1 MLKIKFKYKK
11 VVFNCIFYTCLLYIL
26 MRPVLITYIT
36 PAFKQLFILTLVIS
50 TIIAITHKKIISL
63 IGIKEL
69 ISLTLFYIYV
79 MINGWYFSNTELLYY
94 GLERY
99 VFLTLPIFIIP
110 LINTRINWLYVL
122 KYLTVFGILDSL
134 ISIYE
139 FFTHNAVFPLA
150 NISENIS
157 IQMSNY
163 KIIRTYGLN
172 GNYFLLAEILCVCGF
187 AAYYLYKF
195 EKKRSAL
202 FALIIISIGVLTT
215 GSRGYYVAYWIGLLV
230 LYLGEAKYRYIS
242 QLQLFKIVFI
252 ILMAL
257 LALWVLLG
265 TDYMLG
271 IPSVD
276 TIITRMRQI
285 FAWTGEDAN
294 EARLIKW
301 QWSIEQWKNSFL
313 FGYGACSTDT
323 RYSGFISVTES
334 GLLKRL
340 VELGLAGTVLQY
352 YTLFHPLIKG
362 LKKYNKDVDTNHMVI
377 FFLSVIS
384 SFLVEDLILQRYTE
398 LEYTIILWCSISY
411 ISYCQKDNMNLL

>member
-1 MLKIKFKYKK
+1 MLKINFNYKK
-11 VVFNCIFYTCLLYIL
+11 AGFNCIFFICLLYIL

-36 PAFKQLFILTLVIS
+36 PVFKYLFILTIII
-50 TIIAITHKKIISL
+50 TFMIAISHKKIITL
-63 IGIKEL
+63 IGFKEIICL
-69 ISLTLFYIYV
+69 ILFYVYV
-79 MINGWYFSNTELLYY
+79 VVNSWYFGDSELLYY

-99 VFLTLPIFIIP
+99 IFLTLPIFIIP

-122 KYLTVFGILDSL
+122 KCLTAFGIIDSL

-139 FFTHNAVFPLA
+139 FITYNAVFPLA
-150 NISENIS
+150 NISEDIS

-202 FALIIISIGVLTT
+202 FALVIISIGVLTT
-215 GSRGYYVAYWIGLLV
+215 GSRGYYVAYMVGLLV
-230 LYLGEAKYRYIS
+230 LYISEAKYHYIS
-242 QLQLFKIVFI
+242 QSQLFKVVFI
-252 ILMAL
+252 ILIAL
-257 LALWVLLG
+257 LALWFLLG
-265 TDYMLG
+265 TNYMLG
-271 IPSVD
+271 IPSID
-276 TIITRMRQI
+276 TILTRMRQI

-301 QWSIEQWKNSFL
+301 QWSSQQWKNSFW

-340 VELGLAGTVLQY
+340 VELGLVGTVMQY
-352 YTLFHPLIKG
+352 YTFFHPLIKG
-362 LKKYNKDVDTNHMVI
+362 LKEYNKAIKKNPMVI
-377 FFLSVIS
+377 FFLTVILC
-384 SFLVEDLILQRYTE
+384 FLVEDLILQRYTE
-398 LEYTIILWCSISY
+398 LEYTIILWCSVSY
-411 ISYCQKDNMNLL
+411 ISYCQKDDAKL